1 MKATKRKP
9 HNQKARESDDDLEGG
24 NNNGAGAQMGME
36 SPDDEFFYSVGLSNE
51 ECNNLLHHHGK
62 NELPEKVISNWFII
76 MNLLLEPMPVMIWL
90 AVVIEAVLFKWT
102 DMTILLGIQFANAS
116 ISFYEISKAGNAVAA
131 LKVRSAEILEKFK
144 KSNNLLQKTVL
155 CYTYSHNS

>member
-9 HNQKARESDDDLEGG
+9 HHQKPSDDDLEGG
-24 NNNGAGAQMGME
+24 NHSGGNNNVGME
-36 SPDDEFFYSVGLSNE
+36 SQEDDDVVYSSGLTTE
-51 ECNNLLHHHGK
+51 QCENLLRIHGK
-62 NELPEKVISNWFII
+62 NELPEKTISNWFVI

-102 DMTILLGIQFANAS
+102 DMTILLGIQLANAS

-131 LKVRSAEILEKFK
+131 LKVSAGIYLRPKLLSRK
-144 KSNNLLQKTVL
+144 KISNRF
-155 CYTYSHNS
+155 SAIDSR